1 MAATTSH
8 TARKKHRRGVAVRAQ
23 GGALLLEVLISIL
36 IFSIGVLAL
45 VGLQARMTSAQS
57 ESKYRADASYLANE
71 VVGLMW
77 SDLSNRASYNAL
89 SCASHPRCNDWLEK
103 VSSTLPN
110 GNGAISIDATSQEVT
125 ITVTWE
131 HGGEGTR
138 TFTTRT
144 RLNEAG

>member
-1 MAATTSH
+1 MAATMSCP
-8 TARKKHRRGVAVRAQ
+8 ARSSELRRRSARAQ

-77 SDLSNRASYNAL
+77 SDLANRGSYNAL

-103 VSSTLPN
+103 VTATLPN
-110 GNGAISIDATSQEVT
+110 GSGAISIDATSQEVT